1 MPEQPVGAVSLET
14 DLGLFQV
21 GLVSRPVR
29 PEIASII
36 VIFGAVHPVTVSF
49 IIKAH
54 HEVMGHA
61 DGLTGI
67 DFEMQGRLHGLG
79 HQEQPQGKA
88 SGRKP
93 QAQSDASQFL

>member
-1 MPEQPVGAVSLET
+1 MPEQPVRAVGLEA

-54 HEVMGHA
+54 HEVMGDA
-61 DGLTGI
+61 NRPVRVCFKVQRRND
-67 DFEMQGRLHGLG
+67 RLSVQQH
-79 HQEQPQGKA
+79 PQSKTCHD
-88 SGRKP
+88 SS
-93 QAQSDASQFL
+93 QTQSNAFHFF